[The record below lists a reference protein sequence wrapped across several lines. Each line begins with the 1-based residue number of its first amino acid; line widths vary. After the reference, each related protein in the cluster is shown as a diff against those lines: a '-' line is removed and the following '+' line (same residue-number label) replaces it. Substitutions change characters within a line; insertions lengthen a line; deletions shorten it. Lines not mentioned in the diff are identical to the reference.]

1 MDRPVRNPRPDESCC
16 IAPTSLVGVSSSEA
30 ASLGRDTILEI
41 EATLQYGPMQEDN
54 GYSELSLLNGTVI
67 SVSSTPIPT
76 PTAPNVV
83 IDGASVGDPNAPV
96 TIQVWADFMCP
107 ACQQWTSAV
116 KPQLFEDF
124 VKTGQVRLEFRQ
136 FPLQQHAPGA
146 QMSAQASLCAA
157 DQNMFWPY
165 HDRLFQAASTRG
177 QAGVEIGQLTA
188 YAREVGMD
196 EARFTQGMN
205 NQEKLQPISQEL
217 TQAQQLGL
225 NNTPSILVNGQL
237 IANPFD
243 YNALGAQIDALAG
256 K

>member
-1 MDRPVRNPRPDESCC
+1 M
-16 IAPTSLVGVSSSEA
+16 T
-30 ASLGRDTILEI
+30 
-41 EATLQYGPMQEDN
+41 
-54 GYSELSLLNGTVI
+54 
-67 SVSSTPIPT
+67 SSTKPKSAT
-76 PTAPNVV
+76 PAKARSTRKTAGDSKVGLWIVGGAVLLVVLVVALLWMNQRETTTAVAAPDVPAEWVNGNVL
-83 IDGASVGDPNAPV
+83 GDPNAPV
-96 TIQVWADFMCP
+96 VIQTWEDFLCP
-107 ACQQWTSAV
+107 ACQQWTSEV

-196 EARFTQGMN
+196 EARFTQCMN

-225 NNTPSILVNGQL
+225 NSTPSILVNGKL
-237 IANPFD
+237 MANPFD
-243 YNALGAQIDALAG
+243 YNALSDEIAAAAPAD
-256 K
+256 